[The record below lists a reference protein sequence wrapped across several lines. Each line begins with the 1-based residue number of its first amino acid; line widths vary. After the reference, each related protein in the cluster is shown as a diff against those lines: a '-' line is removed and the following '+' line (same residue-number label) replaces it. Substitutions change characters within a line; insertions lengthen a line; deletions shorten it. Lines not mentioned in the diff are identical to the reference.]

1 MKPRTLIILVSLTA
15 CGLSVAGVVWQA
27 RQIEGLREESERLR
41 EQLKHLPRERFTSAG
56 LVGTPATHSPSPELL
71 RLRNQVSQLLRRQQE
86 LTGVPRENERLR
98 GQIASARTNVARA
111 LPPGYIRK
119 SEARNLGYSRPEA
132 TLETIL
138 WAIRNRDFTNFLNA
152 FTPEMAEKFRA
163 NVERDNRSPEE
174 FFKEAEAFVGFN
186 VVERVEES
194 NGVTALKVGLL
205 PNGDVPPEPMRF
217 RLLNG
222 EWKADWR

>member
-1 MKPRTLIILVSLTA
+1 MKPRTLIILVSLTV
-15 CGLSVAGVVWQA
+15 CGLSFVCILWQA

-41 EQLKHLPRERFTSAG
+41 EQLKHLPGERLTSAG
-56 LVGTPATHSPSPELL
+56 LTGTPATHSPSPELL

-86 LTGVPRENERLR
+86 LAGVPRENERLR

-152 FTPEMAEKFRA
+152 FTPEMAEKFQA
-163 NVERDNRSPEE
+163 NVERDGRRPED
-174 FFKEAEAFVGFN
+174 FFNEAEAFVGFN
-186 VVERVEES
+186 VVERGEES
-194 NGVTALKVGLL
+194 NGVSVLKVGLV
-205 PNGDVPPEPMRF
+205 PNGEEQAAPMRF